1 MPAFINGNIITLD
14 ERKHA
19 EAFYIENNKF
29 SAVGSSSY
37 IKNLAKHS
45 EEIIDLK
52 GKTVVPGFNDAHM
65 HFLNYA
71 ITKSSVN
78 LHNIESIEEMIH
90 RTKKYIN
97 ENNIE
102 EGEWI
107 VSRGWND
114 NLFKEKRLPTKYD
127 LDKISSKHPIF
138 FSRVC
143 GHIGIANSKALEI
156 IKVKTDTPNPLGG
169 IIDKINN
176 EPTGILREN
185 ALNLIFDILPPL
197 RKDAIKKLLKNAF
210 KDALK
215 VGLTTIQ
222 TEDFSHSRAI
232 KPLITAYRE
241 LEQENN
247 LPIRFILQCNLPDE
261 TSLMDAVS
269 LGLKTGVG
277 TDKFK
282 IGPIKLFE
290 DGSLGGRTAAMLEPY
305 CDANT
310 KGVLIYSQEE
320 LNKFAMKAYKS
331 GFQIAVH
338 AIGDAAVQA
347 VLNAYEN
354 IYKQSETKD
363 LRNSIVHCQFTN
375 DELLQR
381 FKKFNI
387 VANVQP
393 TFVMSDYPIV
403 EKAVGKTRAEKSYVW
418 KDMLNEGINT
428 AFSSDAPIESF
439 NPFEGIYAAITRKD
453 LNGNP
458 SEGWYSKQCISV
470 EEALKCFTQGS
481 AYVNFEE
488 NIKGTI
494 SQGKLA
500 DFIVLSDNIMKIE
513 KERIKDIKVLETYVG
528 GEKKY
533 SADTQ

>member
-1 MPAFINGNIITLD
+1 MTAFINGNIMTLD
-14 ERKHA
+14 ENKHA
-19 EAFYIENNKF
+19 EAFYIKDNKF
-29 SAVGSSSY
+29 YAVGSNSY
-37 IKNLAKHS
+37 IKSLVKHS
-45 EEIIDLK
+45 EKVIDLK
-52 GKTVVPGFNDAHM
+52 GNTVVPGFNDAHM

-71 ITKSSVN
+71 ITKNSVN
-78 LHNIESIEEMIH
+78 LHNIESIEEIIY

-114 NLFKEKRLPTKYD
+114 NLFKEKRLPTRYD
-127 LDKISSKHPIF
+127 LDKISSNHPIF

-156 IKVKTDTPNPLGG
+156 IQVKTGTPNPTGG
-169 IIDKINN
+169 IIDNIDG

-185 ALNLIFDILPPL
+185 ALNLIFDILPHL
-197 RKDAIKKLLKNAF
+197 KKETIKKLLKTAF

-232 KPLITAYRE
+232 KPLIHAYKE

-247 LPIRFILQCNLPDE
+247 LPLRFILQCNLPDKK
-261 TSLMDAVS
+261 SLTEAVS

-282 IGPIKLFE
+282 IGPIKLFQ
-290 DGSLGGRTAAMLEPY
+290 DGSLGGRTAAMIKPY
-305 CDANT
+305 YDADT
-310 KGVLIYSQEE
+310 KGVFIYSQEE
-320 LNKFAMKAYKS
+320 LNQFAIEAYKA

-347 VLNAYEN
+347 VLNAYAN
-354 IYKQSETKD
+354 IYNQSENKD

-375 DELLQR
+375 NELLQR
-381 FKKFNI
+381 FKKI
-387 VANVQP
+387 GVIANVQP

-418 KDMLNEGINT
+418 KDMINKGINT

-439 NPFEGIYAAITRKD
+439 NPFEGIYAAVTRKD

-470 EEALKCFTQGS
+470 EQALKCFTVEP
-481 AYVNFEE
+481 AYINFEE

-494 SQGKLA
+494 SEGKLA
-500 DFIVLSDNIMKIE
+500 DFIVLSDNIMEIE
-513 KERIKDIKVLETYVG
+513 KEKIKDIRVLETYVG

-533 SADTQ
+533 SVNT